1 MAKIKTSSIG
11 NGEIAKE
18 QLSHIIEIE
27 NLLKKIAD
35 KKVENTSNKS
45 TSKED
50 VNLFAE
56 IIDNER
62 KKQATNAAQLNPSKV
77 ASMDNLGKV
86 QKDKNKNNEKLNNG
100 LGKVDKKESE
110 EKYGAIKK
118 DSPEAKLLKQIELN
132 TRKQADVA
140 KQEEK
145 EEKGGLLSKILG
157 FAGKL
162 LFPMIAGL
170 ILSALKP
177 GIKELLKNFLGGNGG
192 WSGVVGDFL
201 GDALG
206 DMIPGAVGG
215 LMAAKSFGLT
225 PAQGALIGAT
235 ISYAYSKLLGI
246 VDDLMD
252 MFKGKPREGAGSG
265 KGYLEKALAGA
276 MIGASL
282 NKWQWGM
289 GTARMAFIGA
299 GIGIAT
305 EWLLN
310 RVNEMRGLF
319 TGEPVEIKKIPGVDI
334 PEAIVGGII
343 GGAMVGSSIGGGKG
357 KLNLKGALWG
367 AVIGGT
373 AGAAM
378 TLVTDFNNRFQAAK
392 RGEYQEPTTICGI
405 PAPIFTGI
413 IAGAA
418 IGGKFGGIVGGV
430 IGAAIGGIAGAIYNW
445 GTNVYMSTKA
455 QQKNGQD
462 YKNKYMKDNKILQ
475 GVNAQ
480 HANLDNQLDSLSEEK
495 AAIQAKIKS
504 GEISQ
509 WEGSLKLTEIENKR
523 NSVKS
528 QKSKLNKFDYESNKR
543 ITDAFSGHKNNDG
556 TMKQDPMDMNG
567 DGIVTQAELDKW
579 KEKYNGFFASM
590 GGTGRS
596 IRRVQNLI
604 DANGGAGVTKD
615 QLLEASVKHNKL
627 DTKSLPTSN
636 EITSSKLLKEQ
647 NATQKQGNATL
658 EKIEEGI
665 NKINTSMDQQ
675 IQTDAN
681 TGEIDTHGSTSSGRI
696 LGKRGS

>member
-1 MAKIKTSSIG
+1 
-11 NGEIAKE
+11 
-18 QLSHIIEIE
+18 
-27 NLLKKIAD
+27 
-35 KKVENTSNKS
+35 
-45 TSKED
+45 
-50 VNLFAE
+50 
-56 IIDNER
+56 
-62 KKQATNAAQLNPSKV
+62 
-77 ASMDNLGKV
+77 
-86 QKDKNKNNEKLNNG
+86 
-100 LGKVDKKESE
+100 
-110 EKYGAIKK
+110 
-118 DSPEAKLLKQIELN
+118 
-132 TRKQADVA
+132 
-140 KQEEK
+140 
-145 EEKGGLLSKILG
+145 
-157 FAGKL
+157 
-162 LFPMIAGL
+162 
-170 ILSALKP
+170 
-177 GIKELLKNFLGGNGG
+177 
-192 WSGVVGDFL
+192 
-201 GDALG
+201 
-206 DMIPGAVGG
+206 
-215 LMAAKSFGLT
+215 
-225 PAQGALIGAT
+225 
-235 ISYAYSKLLGI
+235 
-246 VDDLMD
+246 
-252 MFKGKPREGAGSG
+252 
-265 KGYLEKALAGA
+265 

-413 IAGAA
+413 VAGAA

-462 YKNKYMKDNKILQ
+462 YKEKYMKDNKILQ

-509 WEGSLKLTEIENKR
+509 WEGSLKLAEIENKR
-523 NSVKS
+523 SSVKS
-528 QKSKLNKFDYESNKR
+528 QKSKLKKFDYESNKR
-543 ITDAFSGHKNNDG
+543 VADAFTGKRKTDG
-556 TMKQDPMDMNG
+556 TMEQDPMDMNG

-604 DANGGAGVTKD
+604 DANGGAGVTRD
-615 QLLEASVKHNKL
+615 QLVEASAKHNKL

-647 NATQKQGNATL
+647 NAQQKQGNATL

-675 IQTDAN
+675 VQTDAN
-681 TGEIDTHGSTSSGRI
+681 SGEIDAHGSTSSGRT

>member
-86 QKDKNKNNEKLNNG
+86 QKDKNKSNEKLNNG

-192 WSGVVGDFL
+192 WSGAVGDFL

-235 ISYAYSKLLGI
+235 ISYARSKLLGI

>member
-50 VNLFAE
+50 VNLFTE

-118 DSPEAKLLKQIELN
+118 DSPETKLLKQIELN

-145 EEKGGLLSKILG
+145 DEKGGLLSKILG

-235 ISYAYSKLLGI
+235 ISYAGSKLLGI

-455 QQKNGQD
+455 QQTRGQ
-462 YKNKYMKDNKILQ
+462 KIQNEKLKDNKITQ
-475 GVNAQ
+475 GVKVETQNVE
-480 HANLDNQLDSLSEEK
+480 NELDEIEQEK
-495 AAIQAKIKS
+495 INIAAKMKS

-509 WEGSLKLTEIENKR
+509 SEGQRELLKLQAK
-523 NSVKS
+523 KS
-528 QKSKLNKFDYESNKR
+528 KAESKKDKLKDFNYKLNKRLDDFTAMDIDQDGKVTAAEVAKFREREGIN
-543 ITDAFSGHKNNDG
+543 SGGWLISTN
-556 TMKQDPMDMNG
+556 
-567 DGIVTQAELDKW
+567 AW
-579 KEKYNGFFASM
+579 
-590 GGTGRS
+590 GGKGRS
-596 IRRVQNLI
+596 ARRVESLLKDNP
-604 DANGGAGVTKD
+604 DGVSMD
-615 QLLEASVKHNKL
+615 QLVEASAKHDKL

-675 IQTDAN
+675 VQTDAN